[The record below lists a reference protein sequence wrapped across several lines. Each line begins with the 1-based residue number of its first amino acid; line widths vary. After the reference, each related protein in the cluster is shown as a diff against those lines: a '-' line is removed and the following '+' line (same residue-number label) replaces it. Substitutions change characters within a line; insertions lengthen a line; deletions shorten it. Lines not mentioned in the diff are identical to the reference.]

1 MRSHF
6 TRTITGCLASRTP
19 HLEPTARNNCGP
31 AARLIRIKGYRPPQS
46 KILPGLNDANLSEF
60 NFEWLASS
68 TKSLGS
74 ADPFMENGI
83 VKIPHHLDDYPMYRS
98 TMSFAEWET
107 RLLELVSQRD
117 FVVIGLHDCYAEF
130 WLDRY
135 EELLCKL
142 KAQAQLMTLDEVAA
156 RVTLGKSRWFL
167 DQDKG

>member
-1 MRSHF
+1 
-6 TRTITGCLASRTP
+6 
-19 HLEPTARNNCGP
+19 
-31 AARLIRIKGYRPPQS
+31 
-46 KILPGLNDANLSEF
+46 
-60 NFEWLASS
+60 
-68 TKSLGS
+68 
-74 ADPFMENGI
+74 
-83 VKIPHHLDDYPMYRS
+83 MYRS

-135 EELLCKL
+135 EELLRKL